1 MNIWL
6 PIITNVI
13 IAALLICGIFVGKK
27 NGWVSQLVKLVVSC
41 GAGVGIYFLSPVL
54 TTLLCRVPFIL
65 NLVGTVPFA
74 IQALNSLVY
83 LVLFMI
89 VYALVSLVMRL
100 IRNRQKKTNVV
111 KTVKVKS
118 PKQKHVRKTKE
129 ERRLA
134 RENRKLRRK
143 QIREQRKQEEK
154 KKSKTNKIVGAIL
167 GFVMAL
173 VIGFV
178 IFMPIK
184 YCFTSLRSVTPA
196 LDQITT
202 GYEYTPYGQLDKLTG
217 LVDKINYLNLG
228 E

>member
-13 IAALLICGIFVGKK
+13 IAALLVCGVFVGKK

-54 TTLLCRVPFIL
+54 TKLLCKIPFIL
-65 NLVGTVPFA
+65 KLVGTVPFA
-74 IQALNSLVY
+74 LQALNSLIY
-83 LVLFMI
+83 FLLFII
-89 VYALVSLVMRL
+89 VYAIVSLVMRV
-100 IRNRQKKTNVV
+100 IRKNKNNTTKVKVV
-111 KTVKVKS
+111 KIKA

-134 RENRKLRRK
+134 RENRRLRRK
-143 QIREQRKQEEK
+143 QMIEKAKQEAK
-154 KKSKTNKIVGAIL
+154 QKSKVDKIVGAVL

-173 VIGFV
+173 VVGFV

-184 YCFTSLRSVTPA
+184 YCFVSLSTTPA
-196 LDQITT
+196 LEQIET
-202 GYEYTPYGQLDKLTG
+202 GYEYTPYGQLDKLTHI
-217 LVDKINYLNLG
+217 VDKIN
-228 E
+228 EVK